1 MEINKEKLLR
11 ENASG
16 CNDPTAYKALKNIE
30 DEDERF
36 HKLLYTIFYIC
47 KLADFEIEER
57 IILTD
62 RRTGKTWR

>member
-36 HKLLYTIFYIC
+36 HKLLHTIFYIC
-47 KLADFEIEER
+47 TLADFEIEER

-62 RRTGKTWR
+62 RRTGKTGR